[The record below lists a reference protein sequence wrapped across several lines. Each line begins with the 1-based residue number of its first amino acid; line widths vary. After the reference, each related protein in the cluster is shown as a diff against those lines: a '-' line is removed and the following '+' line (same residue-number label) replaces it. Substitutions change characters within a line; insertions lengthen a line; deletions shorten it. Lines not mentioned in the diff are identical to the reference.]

1 MTSGHIGHFSDAK
14 PMLPM
19 LPRIRN
25 KTMVSSVSFCR
36 ANSAQVIEMM
46 RFWSSPR
53 VAKLLKQLEDH
64 VDTD

>member
-46 RFWSSPR
+46 RF
-53 VAKLLKQLEDH
+53 
-64 VDTD
+64 